1 MTEFRILPFDKEG
14 FVEYPSPRS
23 ATMVS
28 QNHSSLFLIPS
39 FLFASSSTLRLSSIT
54 SAMGTIGLFSTVGG
68 SAQNL
73 EAPTKFSL
81 PSSVIRKQLLS
92 VLYSEQES
100 NVMFPRLCGL
110 IRSIVD
116 FEGRRTVMALEDRN
130 PEEYCLC
137 VLLQPACSVQVE
149 YDAPSMTEIG
159 LFPGTATAL
168 HFQKGE
174 LIVPSARECV
184 L

>member
-1 MTEFRILPFDKEG
+1 
-14 FVEYPSPRS
+14 
-23 ATMVS
+23 
-28 QNHSSLFLIPS
+28 
-39 FLFASSSTLRLSSIT
+39 
-54 SAMGTIGLFSTVGG
+54 
-68 SAQNL
+68 
-73 EAPTKFSL
+73 
-81 PSSVIRKQLLS
+81 
-92 VLYSEQES
+92 
-100 NVMFPRLCGL
+100 MFPRLCGL